1 MAKQTKV
8 VITLIDDLDGTVITD
23 AGQTV
28 AFALDG
34 VQYEIDLS
42 NDHAAEL
49 RAALAPFI
57 TVARSSRRAGAAPRN
72 SNKAELGAARV
83 WLRAQGHQVSERGRI
98 AANLL
103 DLYRNKR

>member
-8 VITLIDDLDGTVITD
+8 VTTLIDDLDGAVITD

-28 AFALDG
+28 SFALDG

-42 NDHAAEL
+42 SDNAAKL
-49 RAALAPFI
+49 RAALAPY
-57 TVARSSRRAGAAPRN
+57 TAVARSSRRAGTPSRG
-72 SNKAELGAARV
+72 SNKAELGAARE
-83 WLRAQGHQVSERGRI
+83 WLRSQGHHVSERGRI